1 MGFEIEM
8 RGIPEEKI
16 NKCHDMLVNLGRF
29 PLNLPINNTFVF
41 S

>member
-16 NKCHDMLVNLGRF
+16 NKWVPNPEAWLTMK
-29 PLNLPINNTFVF
+29 
-41 S
+41 